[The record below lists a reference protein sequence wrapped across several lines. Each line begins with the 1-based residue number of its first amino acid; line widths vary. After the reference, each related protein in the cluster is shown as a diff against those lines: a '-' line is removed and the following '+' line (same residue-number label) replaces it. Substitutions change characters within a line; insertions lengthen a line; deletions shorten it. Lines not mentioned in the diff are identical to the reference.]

1 MTSKP
6 PHNSSTTIPPLPPNQ
21 TLYLQ
26 NLNDK
31 IRKPDLRTELYTLF
45 STYGVVLDVNALKT
59 MKSRGQAHIIFR
71 DVAAATQAMR
81 ALQGFEFF
89 GKEMRISY
97 AKGKSHA
104 ISKLDGT
111 YSMVAPGGGGG
122 GGVGEGEKVPFA
134 ELPGAPSVHPPPP
147 APPAA
152 PAGAAAGVKRQR
164 DEESDEGEEMDVEDD
179 DD

>member
-1 MTSKP
+1 MASKP
-6 PHNSSTTIPPLPPNQ
+6 PHQSTTTPPLPPNQ
-21 TLYLQ
+21 TLYVQ

-31 IRKPDLRTELYTLF
+31 IRKQDLRTELYTLF

-59 MKSRGQAHIIFR
+59 MKGRGQAHIAFR

-89 GKEMRISY
+89 GKEMRIFY
-97 AKGKSHA
+97 GKGKSHA
-104 ISKLDGT
+104 VSKLDGT
-111 YSMVAPGGGGG
+111 YSMAAAGGGSG

-134 ELPGAPSVHPPPP
+134 ELPGAPSIPPPP
-147 APPAA
+147 PPPPTA
-152 PAGAAAGVKRQR
+152 AAAGVKRQR
-164 DEESDEGEEMDVEDD
+164 DEESDEDEGEEMDVEDD